1 MPTPRKPATG
11 PAAELVLTDI
21 AQLKAISDPL
31 RLRLVEAMNDEQRG
45 WTAKELAERLG
56 TKQTKLYHHLNLLEQ
71 HGIIRVTET
80 RLVSGILEKRYQVTA
95 RSFRVDRSL
104 LTGDRDSGIGEVLDV
119 VFDRARDEIVAA
131 MRAGLIDLDEKDP
144 KRKRMALSM
153 THARLSAKNVR
164 KVMRFIEQLNA
175 IDEAPDAD
183 GDEYG
188 LVIGFYPRATEEQDR

>member
-1 MPTPRKPATG
+1 M
-11 PAAELVLTDI
+11 LTDI

-31 RLRLVEAMNDEQRG
+31 RLRLVEAMNDVQRG

-131 MRAGLIDLDEKDP
+131 MQAGLIDLDEKDP

-153 THARLSAKNVR
+153 THARLSARNVR

-175 IDEAPDAD
+175 IDEALDAD